1 MPYYVF
7 RVYEG
12 PIRRLERI
20 GEFAR
25 FPEASR
31 FAKEH
36 RAQLPAGETCAVRV
50 VFGETELAA
59 EDALANPA
67 EPPPRIGDD
76 L

>member
-7 RVYEG
+7 KIHAG
-12 PIRRLERI
+12 PVRRLERV

-31 FAKEH
+31 FAKAT
-36 RAQLPAGETCAVRV
+36 RAGLAAGEAGAVRV
-50 VFGETELAA
+50 AFGQNELAA
-59 EDALANPA
+59 EEALANPR

-76 L
+76 H

>member
-7 RVYEG
+7 KVHEG

-31 FAKEH
+31 FAKAQ
-36 RAQLPAGETCAVRV
+36 RAQIAGGEPIAVRV
-50 VFGETELAA
+50 AFGATELAA
-59 EDALANPA
+59 EEALANPA